1 MNSKTNDRS
10 RQAIAVAIIA
20 TGIVFLISNVFNVD
34 LFIVEGGWPF
44 FVILPG
50 LLMLAFAISGGKRAA
65 SLVFPG
71 AIVTGTGL
79 ILFVQN
85 LTNYWESWAY
95 IWALYPVF
103 VGLALIF
110 YGNRTD
116 NANSIKSGRNMVG
129 IGVLLLAAFGVFF
142 ELIIFRG
149 TDGRV
154 VNVVV
159 AALMIAGGGF
169 MLWRART
176 ARPALSSSGKD
187 KRKNDADI
195 QPELK
200 RKIEEAMTE

>member
-1 MNSKTNDRS
+1 MNSRTNDRG

-20 TGIVFLISNVFNVD
+20 TGIMFLISNVFSVD
-34 LFIVEGGWPF
+34 LFIFEGGWPF

-50 LLMLAFAISGGKRAA
+50 LLMLAIAVSGDKRAA

-95 IWALYPVF
+95 VWALYPVF
-103 VGLALIF
+103 VGLSLIF

-116 NANSIKSGRNMVG
+116 NPNSVKSGRNLVV
-129 IGVLLLAAFGVFF
+129 IGVVLLAAFGVFF
-142 ELIIFRG
+142 ELILFRG
-149 TDGRV
+149 VEGRM

-169 MLWRART
+169 MLLRARR
-176 ARPALSSSGKD
+176 AQPELPFNGPA
-187 KRKNDADI
+187 KRKNDADVD
-195 QPELK
+195 PELK
-200 RKIEEAMTE
+200 RKIEDALAE